1 MGELFQKD
9 DVQRSPG
16 PIGLLR
22 PGDLLARICNPTQT
36 TLEEA
41 LRLFRHLQ
49 KSDPAADLRL
59 ARLILPETG
68 SSSFEVVD
76 RVVSILQAVVDG
88 PKLLPQLLQAFRVVD
103 ERCRAKLTSVIGRYH
118 RNRDWIEERMQDRC
132 SRVRA
137 NMIEAF
143 WGEPGADAIGLFY
156 RGLND
161 QAPRVVA
168 NAALGLYK
176 AGRAEALPVLAVEL
190 GANPA
195 RPFRASGAWAM
206 GRTHD
211 TRFLKLLADLVKDP
225 DSRVRKNA
233 FRAIGEIKRES
244 SLGAERLPCGIEFQ
258 KLHRTTGGVLHILF
272 AATLDGGKPLHG
284 LAPLDI
290 QVFENHRPVWNYR
303 MQERTSG
310 QWAGAYDLHVQSH
323 YGSGEA
329 GFTAPPPPPM
339 LRIEVRVS
347 SRLYSGSHE
356 SFWFGE

>member
-9 DVQRSPG
+9 DVQRLPG
-16 PIGLLR
+16 PIGLQR

-41 LRLFRHLQ
+41 LRLFRNLQ

-68 SSSFEVVD
+68 SSSRDVVD
-76 RVVSILQAVVDG
+76 RAISILEAIVDG

-103 ERCRAKLTSVIGRYH
+103 ERCRARLTTVIGRYH

-137 NMIEAF
+137 NLIEAF
-143 WGEPGADAIGLFY
+143 WDEAGADAVGLFY

-168 NAALGLYK
+168 NAAIGLYK
-176 AGRAEALPVLAVEL
+176 AGRPEALPALAVEL
-190 GANPA
+190 AANPSG
-195 RPFRASGAWAM
+195 PFRASGAWAM
-206 GRTHD
+206 GATGD
-211 TRFLKLLADLVKDP
+211 VRFLKPLAEMVKDP

-233 FRAIGEIKRES
+233 FRAIGEIQRES
-244 SLGAERLPCGIEFQ
+244 ARYAERSQCTLEFQ
-258 KLHRTTGGVLHILF
+258 KLHRTSGGVLHILF
-272 AATLDGGKPLHG
+272 TAAIEGDKPLHG

-290 QVFENHRPVWNYR
+290 QVFENHRPVWDYR

-310 QWAGAYDLHVQSH
+310 QWAGSYDLHVQSH
-323 YGSGEA
+323 YGSGKTDS
-329 GFTAPPPPPM
+329 TAPAPPPM
-339 LRIEVRVS
+339 LRIEVRVCS
-347 SRLYSGSHE
+347 KLYSGSHE
-356 SFWFGE
+356 NFWFGE

>member
-1 MGELFQKD
+1 MGELLQKRDFQRASSASSLH
-9 DVQRSPG
+9 VS
-16 PIGLLR
+16 
-22 PGDLLARICNPTQT
+22 GDPFARICDPTQT
-36 TLEEA
+36 SFEEA
-41 LRLFRHLQ
+41 LSLFRQLQ
-49 KSDPAADLRL
+49 KSDPKADLRL
-59 ARLILPETG
+59 ARAIMPETG
-68 SSSFEVVD
+68 ATSGEVVD
-76 RVVSILQAVVDG
+76 RAVSLLVAIVDG

-103 ERCRAKLTSVIGRYH
+103 ERCRAKLTTVIGRYH

-143 WGEPGADAIGLFY
+143 WGRSGSDAIGLFY

-161 QAPRVVA
+161 QAPRVIA

-176 AGRAEALPVLAVEL
+176 AGRAEALPVLAVDL
-190 GANPA
+190 GANPS

-206 GRTHD
+206 GSTHD
-211 TRFLKLLADLVKDP
+211 ARFLKLLAEMVKDP

-244 SLGAERLPCGIEFQ
+244 SLHTAKLPCGIEFQ
-258 KLHRTTGGVLHILF
+258 KLHRTAGGALHILF
-272 AATLDGGKPLHG
+272 AATLECGKPLHG

-290 QVFENHRPVWNYR
+290 QVLENHQAVWDYR
-303 MQERTSG
+303 LQERTTG
-310 QWAGAYDLHVQSH
+310 QWAGSYDLHVQSH
-323 YGSGEA
+323 YGNGEA
-329 GFTAPPPPPM
+329 NSTAPAPLPM

-347 SRLYSGSHE
+347 NQLYSGSHE